1 MRELAETQTRWQETL
16 KHSSNFTD
24 LQRAVKFNGPSSPCV
39 AGCRSVCWKTFLLFH
54 GEASSD
60 WSQLLGKTRDSYS
73 SFREDH
79 LKYIKRPEL
88 LNDVPYDPLAD
99 DPNSPWDALRRDEL
113 TRAEIQQD
121 VQRLPDEP
129 FYHEERIQTM
139 ILDILFIYCKL
150 NPTAGGYRQ
159 GMHELLAPIVFV
171 VDQDAVDRNTAT
183 SDADQTMVEML
194 DSSYVEHDA
203 YALFSKIMKRA
214 GSFYELGDPNGASA
228 DQSAIVEKSKYI
240 HEVVLMKIDPEL
252 ATHLRNI
259 EVLPQIFLIR
269 WVRLLFGREFPFEQ
283 LLVLWD
289 TIFAFDPALDLI
301 DLICTAM
308 LLRIR
313 WTLLEA
319 DYSVALQLLL
329 RYPAPE
335 PPHGPHTF
343 VDDAMYLKG
352 HLNPAGGATLILKY
366 TGRAPSSA
374 LAPPA
379 VTDPHPSPRPS
390 TPSSLGLHLRQRTLG
405 ARSPL
410 STPAKF
416 LQTPGGVEALFQ
428 GAAKGV
434 IERGEKLG
442 INQAVRDAVGE
453 IRRNVQG
460 FQEARTP
467 GRSTPRDSPRDPF
480 SDASQRQP
488 SFAVALLERRDR
500 QLASMLDETI
510 TNLRELATS
519 RLEGDKDM
527 LLETIE
533 VAAAKIQFVKVH
545 LEDSSLGLPD
555 EDIPAA
561 INALS
566 ISSPR
571 ESRRPTVALDST
583 PVVMTS
589 SAVDTV
595 RSTLSSPD
603 KMVQDGPAS
612 PPPPVSASPTP
623 LPAVHELPGPDAEP
637 APHPDK
643 MDTDVPQSPPLSTQ
657 PDPLSNPPNP
667 PPTQTTTTTLLPQP
681 PFPSSSTAAP
691 TTTTTLTP
699 KPKPNPLPVRPSPVP
714 TRSTIAQSSFS
725 WMLEPDVVASASSSA
740 ASPHNYPSS
749 PLASNPS
756 GTPVADG
763 EGGGA
768 RGHKKRPSSG
778 RRNNK
783 NAFLFGEVVSSES
796 EGEGRGGGGGAG
808 GIRGVVREGEIFGL
822 KSMSK

>member
-1 MRELAETQTRWQETL
+1 MRDPAEARTRWQETL

-24 LQRAVKFNGPSSPCV
+24 LQRAVKFNGPTSPCV
-39 AGCRSVCWKTFLLFH
+39 AGCRSVCWKTFLLFQT
-54 GEASSD
+54 EVSSD
-60 WSQLLGKTRDSYS
+60 WAQILLKARNAYS
-73 SFREDH
+73 SFRDQH
-79 LKYIKRPEL
+79 LQYIKHPEQ
-88 LNDVPYDPLAD
+88 LNDLPYDPLAD

-113 TRAEIQQD
+113 IRAEILQD

-159 GMHELLAPIVFV
+159 GMHELLAPIVFII
-171 VDQDAVDRNTAT
+171 DQDAVDRTVAG
-183 SDADQTMVEML
+183 SDADQTMLEML
-194 DSSYVEHDA
+194 DSNYVEHDA
-203 YALFSKIMKRA
+203 YALFSKIMERA

-228 DQSAIVEKSKYI
+228 DRSAIVEKSKYI
-240 HEVVLMKIDPEL
+240 HEVVLMKIDPDL
-252 ATHLRNI
+252 ATHLKNI

-269 WVRLLFGREFPFEQ
+269 WVRLLFGREFPLEQ
-283 LLVLWD
+283 LLELWD
-289 TIFAFDPALDLI
+289 TIFAFDPTLDLI
-301 DLICTAM
+301 DLICAAM

-335 PPHGPHTF
+335 PPHGPYTF
-343 VDDAMYLKG
+343 VDDAIYLKG
-352 HLNPAGGATLILKY
+352 HLNPAGGSTLILKY
-366 TGRAPSSA
+366 TGKAPASA
-374 LAPPA
+374 PPPPA
-379 VTDPHPSPRPS
+379 VTDPRAS

-467 GRSTPRDSPRDPF
+467 GRSTPRDVFID
-480 SDASQRQP
+480 DNYRQP
-488 SFAVALLERRDR
+488 SLAVALVERRDR
-500 QLASMLDETI
+500 QLATMLDETI
-510 TNLRELATS
+510 TNLRDMVTS
-519 RLEGDKDM
+519 KLDGDKDKYVEA
-527 LLETIE
+527 LE

-545 LEDSSLGLPD
+545 LEDPSLGLP
-555 EDIPAA
+555 EEEMPA

-571 ESRRPTVALDST
+571 ETRRPTVALDTT

-589 SAVDTV
+589 SAVETV
-595 RSTLSSPD
+595 RSTLSSPGST
-603 KMVQDGPAS
+603 MQNGPTS
-612 PPPPVSASPTP
+612 PPPSDP
-623 LPAVHELPGPDAEP
+623 LPDGTVPLPVVQELSAPD
-637 APHPDK
+637 PHPDSNPDK
-643 MDTDVPQSPPLSTQ
+643 MDTDIPDPRPEPEPNPSTAPTSSPPQ
-657 PDPLSNPPNP
+657 
-667 PPTQTTTTTLLPQP
+667 
-681 PFPSSSTAAP
+681 P
-691 TTTTTLTP
+691 TTASTTS
-699 KPKPNPLPVRPSPVP
+699 KPLPRRPAPVP
-714 TRSTIAQSSFS
+714 TRSSIAQSSFS
-725 WMLEPDVVASASSSA
+725 WMLEPDGTQASSPLSSSYPASSSDP
-740 ASPHNYPSS
+740 SPSNGSS
-749 PLASNPS
+749 SQ
-756 GTPVADG
+756 
-763 EGGGA
+763 GGQGQG
-768 RGHKKRPSSG
+768 GHKKRPSSG

-796 EGEGRGGGGGAG
+796 EGEG
-808 GIRGVVREGEIFGL
+808 VRRGEIFGL
-822 KSMSK
+822 KTMGK